1 MNLSIVNDEKNFIEL
16 KFDGDS
22 HTYLNLIKRKLIDN
36 KEVSFV
42 GYNKPHPLIKDSL
55 FVLRTLK
62 ADPKKLFK
70 EAIDEAIAELK
81 ELNL

>member
-16 KFDGDS
+16 KFDGDAHS
-22 HTYLNLIKRKLIDN
+22 FLNFIKRKLVEN

-42 GYNKPHPLIKDSL
+42 GYNKPHPLINDSL
-55 FVLRTLK
+55 FVLRTVK

-70 EAIDEAIAELK
+70 EAIDELILELK
-81 ELNL
+81 DLSL